1 MTLKEF
7 LSMFTTDR
15 SYVRVTDA
23 GQKDWQGFATDC
35 PAELSDEKVLG
46 VDPEMV
52 KRPDGLTVLGMS
64 VLIL

>member
-35 PAELSDEKVLG
+35 PAELHEEKVLG

-52 KRPDGLTVLGMS
+52 RRPDGLTVLGMS